1 MVRRRLKVFI
11 SYARIDQTRA
21 YDLYRRLCRYTI
33 DVWIDKEKILS
44 GQTWEHEISKAIQES
59 DIVIVCHST
68 QFDQKGFRQK
78 EVRMAL
84 GEAELH
90 PKGEIFIIPVRFE
103 DCQVLDDLSQLDW
116 LDLFDNPP
124 FASAEDGY
132 EKLLRSLRRR
142 AQDVGAVLRVK
153 RKQSPK
159 VFPSRPHLDN
169 AVSVPND
176 LIVHWLIRNDIVAN
190 PFRFVDFDNY
200 LLYPE
205 GVVRPNQWDSLFDP
219 VPLFAH
225 CPTVEDVRAL
235 LYLLKRE
242 CLQVEEDNLVGVVNR
257 HIFPVLVWP
266 HQAISLQPFA
276 TVACS
281 VARTWLDIIP
291 AQPRALLDLPRMEQ
305 NALLG
310 LLCWS
315 LGSKEVLMNLIQ
327 DKMKSKNK
335 NNSILM
341 QKIADFNS
349 AAPLLPQDDV
359 LVSWL
364 KIRPFGLKQT
374 YVIFSGD
381 DLYRVAPVWA
391 PEHFG
396 SLVSALFS
404 HGIMTKVFSSSLL
417 PIFLSLQEM
426 KLSWP
431 KQWLKFSIDGQF
443 DAAMS
448 SQERSAGK
456 SIRFHELFGPGATE
470 QETTDKLISASHNS
484 LAHTLTLGNRLF
496 QYHCEHRI
504 IDGVPEKYLHVEDL
518 ETILKTA

>member
-1 MVRRRLKVFI
+1 MAKRRLKVFI
-11 SYARIDQTRA
+11 SYARIDQTKA
-21 YDLYRRLCRYTI
+21 YDLYKHLSRYTMI
-33 DVWIDKEKILS
+33 DVWIDKERILS
-44 GQTWEHEISKAIQES
+44 GQAWEHEISKQIRES

-84 GEAELH
+84 RESELH
-90 PKGEIFIIPVRFE
+90 PKGQIFIIPVRFE
-103 DCQVLDDLSQLDW
+103 NCKVLDDLVHLDW
-116 LDLFDNPP
+116 VDLFDNPP

-142 AQDVGAVLRVK
+142 AQDIGAVLRAK

-159 VFPSRPHLDN
+159 VFPSRLHLDN
-169 AVSVPND
+169 AASVPND

-190 PFRFVDFDNY
+190 PFRIIDIDNY
-200 LLYPE
+200 QLYPE

-219 VPLFAH
+219 VPLHAH
-225 CPTVEDVRAL
+225 CPTAEDARAL

-242 CLQVEEDNLVGVVNR
+242 CLQVEEDNLVGTVNR
-257 HIFPVLVWP
+257 QIFPVLVWP
-266 HQAISLQPFA
+266 HETISLRPFV
-276 TVACS
+276 TVAYS
-281 VARTWLDIIP
+281 AARTWLNIIL
-291 AQPRALLDLPRMEQ
+291 AKPRVLLDLPRMEQ
-305 NALLG
+305 NTLLE

-315 LGSKEVLMNLIQ
+315 LGSNTVLINLIH
-327 DKMKSKNK
+327 DKTKSKNK
-335 NNSILM
+335 TNSILI
-341 QKIADFNS
+341 QKIANFNS
-349 AAPLLPQDDV
+349 VVPFLPHDDV

-381 DLYRVAPVWA
+381 DLFRIAPTWQ

-404 HGIMTKVFSSSLL
+404 HGIMTRVFSSSSSL
-417 PIFLSLQEM
+417 IFPSLHDV

-431 KQWLKFSIDGQF
+431 EQWLKLSIVGQF
-443 DAAMS
+443 DAAMCS
-448 SQERSAGK
+448 LERSAGK
-456 SIRFHELFGPGATE
+456 SIRFHDLFGPGVIE

-484 LAHTLTLGNRLF
+484 LARMLMLGNRLL
-496 QYHCEHRI
+496 QYHCEKH
-504 IDGVPEKYLHVEDL
+504 GVFEKYLYVEDL
-518 ETILKTA
+518 ETILKNT